1 MLRLAA
7 GYLVI
12 LALAGAIAACG
23 GGTAHRT
30 ATAAPPTFAP
40 TPVPMASPSA
50 APGIASPAF
59 SATTLPVSG
68 FGRIV
73 VDAATGHVFV
83 SSPKSSAIVVLDL
96 DGNIVQTITGEAGA
110 DAMVIKG
117 SVLYVTLTTAG
128 AIDEISTISLS
139 RTKTL
144 ITGLVNPADLA
155 MAGGLL
161 WTTTGRCA
169 LWSTKL
175 VSVDTATGATHT
187 YAPPANSSLAYCAAF
202 ATSSSQPN
210 LIVAWG
216 YGLSPATITRIE
228 ISSTGRPSFKQNATE
243 MVLGNLS
250 DVAITRDGAHFI
262 TASGAPYEFDEWNLN
277 SLAQDGVIYP
287 AGAYPVAVAVS
298 NGGRHLVVGG
308 LDAPYGQA
316 IYEYPVGNPASTL
329 YGHNFA
335 STTNVL
341 YRRSVDFSPD
351 ESSIFA
357 VSGDQDIGQVTVLFN
372 VLRTAG

>member
-1 MLRLAA
+1 MLRTLI

-12 LALAGAIAACG
+12 LAFVGTTAAC
-23 GGTAHRT
+23 AS
-30 ATAAPPTFAP
+30 ATKPPTFTP
-40 TPVPMASPSA
+40 TPVAMPSPSA
-50 APGIASPAF
+50 TPAITRPAF

-83 SSPKSSAIVVLDL
+83 SSPQSSTIVVLDL
-96 DGNIVQTITGEAGA
+96 DGNIVQTISGEAGA
-110 DAMVIKG
+110 DAMVVSG
-117 SVLYVTLTTAG
+117 SALYVTLTTAG

-139 RTKTL
+139 KTKTL

-175 VSVDTATGATHT
+175 VSVDPATGASRT
-187 YAPPANSSLAYCAAF
+187 YAPPLNSSLAYCAAF

-210 LIVAWG
+210 VIVAWG

-228 ISSTGRPSFKQNATE
+228 ISSAGRPSFKQNARE
-243 MVLGNLS
+243 EVLGNLS

-287 AGAYPVAVAVS
+287 AGAYPVAVSVS
-298 NGGRHLVVGG
+298 SGSRHLVAGG
-308 LDAPYGQA
+308 LDAPYDQA
-316 IYEYPVGNPASTL
+316 IYEYSVGNPASAL

-335 STTNVL
+335 STTNIL

-351 ESSIFA
+351 ESSIFV
-357 VSGDQDIGQVTVLFN
+357 VSGDQDIGQVTVIFN
-372 VLRTAG
+372 VLRTSG

>member
-1 MLRLAA
+1 MVRALV
-7 GYLVI
+7 GYLLI
-12 LALAGAIAACG
+12 LASGGTIAACAA
-23 GGTAHRT
+23 GTK
-30 ATAAPPTFAP
+30 PSSFAR
-40 TPVPMASPSA
+40 TPVAMPSPSA
-50 APGIASPAF
+50 TPGITRPAD
-59 SATTLPVSG
+59 SATTLSVSG

-83 SSPKSSAIVVLDL
+83 SSPQSSAIVVLDL
-96 DGNIVQTITGEAGA
+96 DGNVVQTITGEAGA
-110 DAMVIKG
+110 DAMVIRG
-117 SVLYVTLTTAG
+117 SVLYVVLTTAG
-128 AIDEISTISLS
+128 AIDEVSTISLS

-175 VSVDTATGATHT
+175 VSVDPATGASRT
-187 YAPPANSSLAYCAAF
+187 YTPPLNTYLTYCAAF
-202 ATSSSQPN
+202 ATSPTQPN
-210 LIVAWG
+210 LILAWG

-228 ISSTGRPSFKQNATE
+228 ISSAGLPSFKQNATE

-250 DVAITRDGAHFI
+250 DVAITGDGAHFI
-262 TASGAPYEFDEWNLN
+262 TASGAPYEFDEWNVN
-277 SLAQDGVIYP
+277 SLTQDGVIYP
-287 AGAYPVAVAVS
+287 AGPYPVAVAVS

-308 LDAPYGQA
+308 LNAPYGQA
-316 IYEYPVGNPASTL
+316 IYEYPAGNPASAL

-357 VSGDQDIGQVTVLFN
+357 VSGNQDIGQTTVIFN

>member
-1 MLRLAA
+1 MLRPAFC
-7 GYLVI
+7 YLMI
-12 LALAGAIAACG
+12 IALGGAVAACG

-30 ATAAPPTFAP
+30 ATTMPPTFAP
-40 TPVPMASPSA
+40 TPVAIPSPSA
-50 APGIASPAF
+50 TPAITTPSF
-59 SATTLPVSG
+59 SAATLPVNG

-83 SSPKSSAIVVLDL
+83 SSPQSSAIVVLDL

-110 DAMVIKG
+110 DAMVIRG

-175 VSVDTATGATHT
+175 VSVDTATGARRT
-187 YAPPANSSLAYCAAF
+187 YVPPLNTDLTYCAAF
-202 ATSSSQPN
+202 ATSPTQPN
-210 LIVAWG
+210 LLLAWG

-228 ISSTGRPSFKQNATE
+228 ISSAGRPSFKQYTRE
-243 MVLGNLS
+243 EVLGNLS

-316 IYEYPVGNPASTL
+316 IYEYPVGNPASAL
-329 YGHNFA
+329 YGHNLA

-351 ESSIFA
+351 ESTIFA
-357 VSGDQDIGQVTVLFN
+357 ISGDQDIGQVTVIFN